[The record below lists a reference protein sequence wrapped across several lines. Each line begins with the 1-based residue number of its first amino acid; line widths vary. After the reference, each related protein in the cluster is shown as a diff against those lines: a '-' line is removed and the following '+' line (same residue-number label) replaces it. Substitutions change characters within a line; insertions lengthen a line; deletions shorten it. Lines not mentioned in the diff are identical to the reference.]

1 MNVRFVFQL
10 ILVFKKLTIKVF
22 LNDFFEQDWVIGI
35 PNKIRFN
42 DFLVIMK
49 GIAVVATLKRPIYQI
64 FD

>member
-10 ILVFKKLTIKVF
+10 ILVFKKLIIKVF
-22 LNDFFEQDWVIGI
+22 SNDFIEQDWAIGI
-35 PNKIRFN
+35 PNKIRCN
-42 DFLVIMK
+42 VFLVIMK